1 MITSYF
7 LFIIWKKTHI
17 LHNFQDK
24 TEKKHLFSKQILK
37 WLNINCREQKI
48 RRSDDD
54 KVLLK
59 DGMSLLKISQQTGM
73 PYTTLHDYLR
83 GKYVG
88 MDKSKSFVQKQNLL
102 QKRRK
107 VYWIKVYGSSWSP
120 LISSNLKKL
129 SLKLFKGM
137 EETHCAILTMAL
149 LTNGSQNFLNITT
162 I

>member
-7 LFIIWKKTHI
+7 LFIISKKTHI

-24 TEKKHLFSKQILK
+24 TEKNQLFSKQILK

-88 MDKSKSFVQKQNLL
+88 MDKSKSFGPKAELTTEEEESLL
-102 QKRRK
+102 
-107 VYWIKVYGSSWSP
+107 
-120 LISSNLKKL
+120 N
-129 SLKLFKGM
+129 
-137 EETHCAILTMAL
+137 
-149 LTNGSQNFLNITT
+149 
-162 I
+162 